1 MWVPLHISQ
10 FKCVSEEEEGGG
22 GGGSYA
28 GGFYV
33 LIDSNSNSKQ
43 FGVGS

>member
-1 MWVPLHISQ
+1 MFLRTMWVPLHISQ
-10 FKCVSEEEEGGG
+10 FKCVSEE

-28 GGFYV
+28 GGFHV